1 MNDLIKQL
9 PQQPSQDFS
18 DDAIHQFL
26 LAELLVDEQTV
37 FEYALFT
44 DASLEPRV
52 RLAELALADDYAW
65 RRLRPRERAAFEERF
80 LVTAS
85 RSRQVEVSTAL
96 RERFSAHSKSR
107 ELPLQSTAGTLFTIK
122 HPAWKWAFAA
132 IVLVVLIGGI
142 WLVTKEPQIV
152 RKFVPPRVR
161 PRAVVT
167 PTPEVTHHAVSSSE
181 SPTHKE
187 EPPSSPSHEFAT
199 ETVVLN
205 SKTPADNATLVTL
218 SQPHAPFVHLQLML
232 DGADSSRYHAE
243 LMTRAGET
251 VYSAE
256 GLVAGAAGDRIDLN
270 VPIGQLTP
278 GDFEVKLTRS
288 SDGASTIYYLRVQ

>member
-1 MNDLIKQL
+1 
-9 PQQPSQDFS
+9 
-18 DDAIHQFL
+18 
-26 LAELLVDEQTV
+26 

-85 RSRQVEVSTAL
+85 RRRQVEFSTAL

-122 HPAWKWAFAA
+122 HAAWKWGFAA
-132 IVLVVLIGGI
+132 AVLALLLGGV

-152 RKFVPPRVR
+152 KRFVPHRVP
-161 PRAVVT
+161 PRAVVA
-167 PTPEVTHHAVSSSE
+167 PTPEVAHHAVSSSE

-187 EPPSSPSHEFAT
+187 APPSSPSHEFA

-205 SKTPADNATLVTL
+205 SKTTADNATLVTL
-218 SQPHAPFVHLQLML
+218 SQSHAPFVHLQLML
-232 DGADSSRYHAE
+232 DGADSSSYHAE

-256 GLVAGAAGDRIDLN
+256 RLVARDAGDRIDLN
-270 VPIGQLTP
+270 VPIGQLKP
-278 GDFEVKLTRS
+278 GDFEVKLTRN

>member
-1 MNDLIKQL
+1 MNDFIREL
-9 PQQPSQDFS
+9 PQQLSQDFP
-18 DDAIHQFL
+18 DDAIRQFL
-26 LAELLVDEQTV
+26 LAELPIDQQTV

-52 RLAELALADDYAW
+52 RLAELALADDYAL
-65 RRLRPRERAAFEERF
+65 RRLRPHERAAFEERF
-80 LVTAS
+80 LLTAS

-96 RERFSAHSKSR
+96 RERFAAHSKSR
-107 ELPLQSTAGTLFTIK
+107 ELPLQSTGGTLFTIK
-122 HPAWKWAFAA
+122 HAAWKWGFAA
-132 IVLVVLIGGI
+132 AVLALLLGGV

-167 PTPEVTHHAVSSSE
+167 PTPEVAHHTASSSE

-187 EPPSSPSHEFAT
+187 EPPASPSHEFAT

-232 DGADSSRYHAE
+232 DGADSSSHHAE

-270 VPIGQLTP
+270 VPIGQLKP
-278 GDFEVKLTRS
+278 GEFEVKLTRN
-288 SDGASTIYYLRVQ
+288 SDGGSTTYYFRVR